1 MPTSM
6 VGERPMRL
14 PHTYNH
20 YRHSKH
26 QAYATARGSPICP
39 TDHAHRYHPNRTM
52 RTMRTKR
59 TICARGGHDAVLA
72 GALEQ
77 AGHPG
82 LDKHVRVVHHH
93 RRVRREPQRVQRE
106 VSLPS
111 TALGTR
117 QRR

>member
-1 MPTSM
+1 
-6 VGERPMRL
+6 MRTMRTMCTTDRAHRYH
-14 PHTYNH
+14 PNRTM
-20 YRHSKH
+20 R
-26 QAYATARGSPICP
+26 TMRTMRT